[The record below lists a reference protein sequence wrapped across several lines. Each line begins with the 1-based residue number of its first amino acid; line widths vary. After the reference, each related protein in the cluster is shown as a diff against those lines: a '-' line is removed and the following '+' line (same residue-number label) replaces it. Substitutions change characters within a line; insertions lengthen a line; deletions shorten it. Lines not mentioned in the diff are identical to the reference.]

1 MLCYGLGHRRGRGTV
16 QRRALTALFSG
27 LVSLTLKIMLVF
39 TNWAAKRSCL
49 RNRVYSELPR
59 RPDYLQ
65 HFLQNAGCDG
75 KAKVDDVSV
84 ASRFSKAECID
95 LTKVATIIDRLS
107 SFKGCHVHQ
116 LPDEIHIRGLEK
128 GLSK

>member
-1 MLCYGLGHRRGRGTV
+1 MLCYGLRHRRGRGTV

-84 ASRFSKAECID
+84 ASRFQRPNA
-95 LTKVATIIDRLS
+95 LT
-107 SFKGCHVHQ
+107 
-116 LPDEIHIRGLEK
+116 
-128 GLSK
+128 